1 MDQLENGSAMLSA
14 TLSDL
19 ELKLQLLEN
28 TTYGGRQLWKVDN
41 VQFRINQAQTGKVQ
55 YTIFMAWIFPSE

>member
-41 VQFRINQAQTGKVQ
+41 VQFRINQAQTGKV
-55 YTIFMAWIFPSE
+55 